1 MKITNFSEL
10 WRAVNKIKIDV
21 IAKTEIEL
29 FDVVGLNTDLND
41 VYPSQKGELFT
52 VLKDGSIRKTIV
64 HICDISNYKKEWA
77 LPKFH
82 IFECETLT
90 TMRNANRGHRYK
102 KASRSD
108 GQFWMIRSLSGKYE
122 YLNICNYCLTQ
133 HNAIYDN
140 QTMENFNIKSYL
152 DAPIQHILPYITN
165 KLDMTTIPS
174 SYTDNWSSISKE
186 RKQYYKWRCQK
197 CFYDLSDCKK
207 YLHTHHKNADI
218 VNNKHENLTV
228 LCIECHAKEF
238 QHGHI
243 KTNPDYNNFLQ
254 IKEKYAS

>member
-1 MKITNFSEL
+1 MKITNFGEL
-10 WRAVNKIKIDV
+10 WQAVNKIKIDTPV
-21 IAKTEIEL
+21 KIDIEA
-29 FDVVGLNTDLND
+29 FIDKGLDTNLSD
-41 VYPSQKGELFT
+41 VYAGEKGGLYT

-64 HICDISNYKKEWA
+64 HICDISNYSNRWD

-82 IFECETLT
+82 IFECSVLIK
-90 TMRNANRGHRYK
+90 MKNNDRSHRYK
-102 KASRSD
+102 KASKD
-108 GQFWMIRSLSGKYE
+108 NGQFWIIKGENKSYE
-122 YLNICNYCLTQ
+122 FLNICQKCLSKHNQIYNYQ
-133 HNAIYDN
+133 KV
-140 QTMENFNIKSYL
+140 ENFNIKSYL

-174 SYTDNWSSISKE
+174 SYADNWASISKQ
-186 RKQYYKWRCQK
+186 RKQYHKWICQK
-197 CFYDLSDCKK
+197 CFYDLSSCKK

-218 VNNKHENLTV
+218 TNNKYENLTV